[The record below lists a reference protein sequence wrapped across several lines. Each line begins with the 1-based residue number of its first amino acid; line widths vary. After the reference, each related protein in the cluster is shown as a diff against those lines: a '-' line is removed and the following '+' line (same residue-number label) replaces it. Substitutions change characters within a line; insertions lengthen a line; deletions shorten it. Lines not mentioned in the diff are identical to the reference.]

1 MYMPNYKNPNDKAT
15 NLLKED
21 VDLYFKH
28 IDFVSI
34 FHLVGGEPFL
44 FKDIGN
50 FIDHIA
56 KYRDKIDHLTFTTN
70 GTLVP
75 KDEIIEKIKANQI
88 HLSISDYTD
97 HIKYKRKL
105 EKLIGKIENAG
116 IKYAVR
122 KEPDWIDFGDP
133 RIEKKFTDQEMT
145 KHFKLCTSPYRA
157 IDNGKFYYCHM
168 ETSARRSGIIR
179 DDPNDYLNLKDKNI
193 SKLDISLFDLGHV
206 KKGYLSFCKR
216 CNGCNTGIEIPVT
229 VANQGLREKISI

>member
-1 MYMPNYKNPNDKAT
+1 
-15 NLLKED
+15 
-21 VDLYFKH
+21 
-28 IDFVSI
+28 
-34 FHLVGGEPFL
+34 
-44 FKDIGN
+44 
-50 FIDHIA
+50 
-56 KYRDKIDHLTFTTN
+56 
-70 GTLVP
+70 
-75 KDEIIEKIKANQI
+75 
-88 HLSISDYTD
+88 
-97 HIKYKRKL
+97 
-105 EKLIGKIENAG
+105 
-116 IKYAVR
+116 
-122 KEPDWIDFGDP
+122 
-133 RIEKKFTDQEMT
+133 MT